1 VRETDIYLD
10 HAATTPVDPRVLE
23 VMLPFFSERFGN
35 PSSIYTLGQ
44 DARAGL
50 DWARGTL
57 ADLLGCQ
64 PRELVMTSGA
74 TESNNL
80 AIKGVAWWHR
90 FNAPD
95 RGRHIVVSA
104 IEHHAVL
111 HAAEALI
118 SHGFEVTVVQP
129 DANGR
134 IHPDVV
140 EAALRPD
147 TCLVSVM
154 YANNEIGTLQP
165 IREIADLAH
174 QRGIT
179 VHTDAVQ
186 AAGLLPLDVDELGI
200 DLLSLS
206 AHKFYGPKGVG
217 LLYVRRRTP
226 IEWQQNGG
234 GQEGARRG
242 GTENVPFIV
251 GMAAALALATDEMA
265 ERASRLRQLR
275 DRLIEGILERVPD
288 ARLNGHPHERLPNNV
303 NLSFAGVEGETLLL
317 NLDMLGIAASS
328 GSACSTGSTEPSHV
342 LTALGLSPDI
352 ARGSLRLTL
361 GKDSTD
367 AEIDRT
373 ITIVAETVDRVRAL
387 AGSVDRAYQSP
398 NVGANR

>member
-1 VRETDIYLD
+1 MRETDIYLD
-10 HAATTPVDPRVLE
+10 HAATTPVDPRVLN

-57 ADLLGCQ
+57 AGLLGCQ
-64 PRELVMTSGA
+64 ARELVMTSGA

-80 AIKGVAWWHR
+80 AVKGVAWWHR
-90 FNAPD
+90 FNAPE
-95 RGRHIVVSA
+95 RGNHIVVSA

-111 HAAEALI
+111 HAAEALVP
-118 SHGFEVTVVQP
+118 HGFKVTVVQP
-129 DANGR
+129 DSEGR
-134 IHPDVV
+134 IRPEAV

-154 YANNEIGTLQP
+154 HANNEIGTIQP
-165 IREIADLAH
+165 IREIAELAH
-174 QRGIT
+174 SRGII

-186 AAGLLPLDVDELGI
+186 AAGALRLNVDDLGV

-226 IEWQQNGG
+226 IEWQQQGG
-234 GQEGARRG
+234 GQESARRG
-242 GTENVPFIV
+242 GTENVPLVV
-251 GMAAALALATDEMA
+251 GMAAAFALATDEMI
-265 ERASRLRQLR
+265 ERTSTLTRLR

-288 ARLNGHPHERLPNNV
+288 TRLNGHPSERLPNNV

-342 LTALGLSPDI
+342 LLALGLGPEV

-361 GKDSTD
+361 GKDTTD
-367 AEIDRT
+367 EEIHRAIDAVT
-373 ITIVAETVDRVRAL
+373 ETVQRVRQL
-387 AGSVDRAYQSP
+387 VGSSA
-398 NVGANR
+398 